1 MIYRLFMNNA
11 RSYAYDSHAWGH
23 HVYGI
28 QDDPFAATKMYFDAA
43 LISQPSCMQPKIKI
57 FMTISP

>member
-1 MIYRLFMNNA
+1 MNNA